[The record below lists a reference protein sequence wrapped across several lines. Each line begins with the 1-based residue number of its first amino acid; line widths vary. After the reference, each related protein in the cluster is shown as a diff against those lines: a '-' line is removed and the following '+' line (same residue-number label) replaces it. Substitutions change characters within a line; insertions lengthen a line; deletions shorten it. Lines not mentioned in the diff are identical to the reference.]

1 MKEIFS
7 FDFTVFRGKEAK
19 QKLVVDDPR
28 PQ

>member
-19 QKLVVDDPR
+19 QKLVVEDPR
-28 PQ
+28 TQ